1 MVPRLEFFV
10 QHVTNQWRCTYI
22 SLSLTENNEIKRKM
36 KKGRCSDK
44 KEVNTEKKNENS
56 IEMKRLNR
64 KKKSSLAFSS

>member
-22 SLSLTENNEIKRKM
+22 SLSLTEFIKRKM

-44 KEVNTEKKNENS
+44 KEVNTEKKNENP